1 MAGWWRRYHGR
12 PGVQVVLAFAVGVGA
27 FALAAL
33 VSPPLRE
40 LDAVAVFVLGI
51 FILVSVLVAEIAARA
66 GRRAD
71 ASEQARGGPQ
81 AASRL
86 SRRKV

>member
-1 MAGWWRRYHGR
+1 VAGLWRRYHGR

>member
-1 MAGWWRRYHGR
+1 MAGWWRRYRGR

-40 LDAVAVFVLGI
+40 LDADAVFVLGI
-51 FILVSVLVAEIAARA
+51 FIVVSVPKPIAVRT
-66 GRRAD
+66 GT
-71 ASEQARGGPQ
+71 
-81 AASRL
+81 
-86 SRRKV
+86 